1 MKVAFNPLIP
11 LEIAIYCLVIIV
23 LWRDYRRFRSMLSLA
38 GLAVAGLWVL
48 LFLST
53 LVNVLTGRP
62 F

>member
-1 MKVAFNPLIP
+1 VSTAFNPLIL

-23 LWRDYRRFRSMLSLA
+23 LWRDYRRFKSMLSLA

-53 LVNVLTGRP
+53 LVNVLTGQP